1 MVSCEILDWR
11 CIFVNELFGSVTL
24 TVIFSFIF
32 YLMIAGKLKFGSE
45 TTIALAFPVVIL
57 GSLMVGGFN
66 VVYAFATIIVAL
78 MVAFVFQRVVG
89 IR

>member
-1 MVSCEILDWR
+1 
-11 CIFVNELFGSVTL
+11 VNELFGSVTL

-32 YLMIAGKLKFGSE
+32 YLMIAGKLRFGAE
-45 TTIALAFPVVIL
+45 TTIALAFPIVII
-57 GSLMVGGFN
+57 GSLMLGGFN
-66 VVYAFATIIVAL
+66 TVYAFATIIVAL

>member
-1 MVSCEILDWR
+1 MVGCEILDFR
-11 CIFVNELFGSVTL
+11 CIFVNELFGSVAL
-24 TVIFSFIF
+24 TIIFSFIF
-32 YLMIAGKLKFGSE
+32 YLMIAGKLKFGAE
-45 TTIALAFPVVIL
+45 TTIALAFPIIII

-66 VVYAFATIIVAL
+66 IVYAFATMIVAL

>member
-1 MVSCEILDWR
+1 M
-11 CIFVNELFGSVTL
+11 NELFGSVTL

-32 YLMIAGKLKFGSE
+32 YLMIAGKLKFGAE
-45 TTIALAFPVVIL
+45 TTIALAFPIVII
-57 GSLMVGGFN
+57 GSLMLGGFN